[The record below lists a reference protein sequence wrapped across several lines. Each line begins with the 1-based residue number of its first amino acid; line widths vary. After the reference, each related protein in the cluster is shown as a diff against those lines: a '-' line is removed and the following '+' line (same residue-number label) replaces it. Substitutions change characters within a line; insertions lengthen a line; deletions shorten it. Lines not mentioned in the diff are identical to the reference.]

1 MNKKEISVR
10 NLVSNMWENNLA
22 LGLSDLE
29 NFENVTEYL
38 RVNNITV
45 PYSAHTY
52 SRLHDG
58 GIHTWTM
65 LDVYVSLAVKLKRL
79 GQVNMEGAPWD

>member
-1 MNKKEISVR
+1 MIKKEVSAR
-10 NLVSNMWENNLA
+10 TLVSNMWENNSA

-29 NFENVTEYL
+29 NFENITKYL
-38 RVNNITV
+38 RVNNIVV
-45 PYSAHTY
+45 PYSAHAY

-58 GIHTWTM
+58 GVHTWTM
-65 LDVYVSLAVKLKRL
+65 LDVYVSLAVRLKRL